1 MRKILYFTPYL
12 CRKSGI
18 SSESMTK
25 LSYFSLTMS
34 AISLMIFWVVMS
46 GFYDLIHL
54 SMGAFSV
61 ALVIFTNY
69 KLKTHRF
76 FEDDMS
82 DLKELR
88 FHRAF
93 TYVFWLLWQMLLSG
107 FHVAKII
114 ISPKMPVN
122 FAMITFKVDLPSAH
136 ARMILG
142 NSITLTPGTLTIDI
156 VGNEF
161 TVHGIDDKSFEGII
175 NDQMPRQVLKLFLN
189 EDRQVVSDIKYT
201 K

>member
-1 MRKILYFTPYL
+1 
-12 CRKSGI
+12 
-18 SSESMTK
+18 MTK

-46 GFYDLIHL
+46 GYYDLIHL

-76 FEDDMS
+76 FKDDMS

-88 FHRAF
+88 FHSAF
-93 TYVFWLLWQMLLSG
+93 AYVFWLLWQMILAGL
-107 FHVAKII
+107 HVAKIL
-114 ISPKMPVN
+114 ISPNLPVN
-122 FAMITFKVDLPSAH
+122 LQMVKFKVDLPSAH

-161 TVHGIDDKSFEGII
+161 TVHGIDEKSFAGII
-175 NDQMPRQVLKLFLN
+175 NDEMPRRVLKLFLN
-189 EDRQVVSDIKYT
+189 EDRQVISDIKYIRD
-201 K
+201 